1 MTLATMLDI
10 YDEFRQLVALLDA
23 NEIDYAVCGGF
34 AMAVHG
40 RPRATVD
47 IDLLILSESLAN
59 LISLAGTAGYNIR
72 GKDLSFAGGAIEIRR
87 VSKIDA
93 DSGDLISLDLLLVTP
108 EILSVWKSR
117 VDADWEGGK
126 LSVVSRSGLIALKK
140 LRASGQDLD
149 DIQELETGVIDAK
162 N

>member
-1 MTLATMLDI
+1 MLDL
-10 YDEFRQLVALLDA
+10 YDEFRTLVALLDA

-47 IDLLILSESLAN
+47 IGLLILSESLAS

-72 GKDLSFAGGAIEIRR
+72 GKDPSFAGGAIETRR

-126 LSVVSRSGLIALKK
+126 LSIVSRSGLIALKK
-140 LRASGQDLD
+140 LRGSGQDLD
-149 DIQELETGVIDAK
+149 DIQELETGVIDAE